1 MAYDDTKWGG
11 FAKIIVDTST
21 LTAGDTVRVRSM
33 TDANAI
39 YDKTVVTAGT
49 PILFETEIFKD
60 YVKICKV
67 QEIGG
72 VATEIGGVYKTVD
85 YGQTLFVQI
94 IDKTTLRGWKD
105 IVNSHSESSLLA
117 TGDEVDITVGTSPW
131 TMINAGMGI
140 YHAHDILLVSK
151 YLYTTGSRI
160 NGNSLDSTFYAAIAQ
175 IDRECITKRTQQ
187 TQASGSTNL
196 ETKDR
201 YVWSPCMQEI
211 TAGGSV
217 PASSYTTPPVQ
228 LPIFTTQAQR
238 IKSLVGGSAREWW
251 SCDGTAQSGYG
262 YYITTAGAGS
272 GGRGQNDQLGL
283 LPCFWL
289 VADE

>member
-33 TDANAI
+33 TEANAI

-49 PILFETEIFKD
+49 PLLFETEIFKD
-60 YVKICKV
+60 YVKICTV

-131 TMINAGMGI
+131 TMVNAGMGI

-160 NGNSLDSTFYAAIAQ
+160 NGNSLDSSFYSAIAQ
-175 IDRECITKRTQQ
+175 KDRECITIRTQQ
-187 TQASGSTNL
+187 TQASGSTTLQTN
-196 ETKDR
+196 DR
-201 YVWSPCMQEI
+201 YIWSPCMQEI
-211 TAGGSV
+211 TAGGAV
-217 PASSYTTPPVQ
+217 PAASYITPPVQ
-228 LPIFTTQAQR
+228 FPIFTTQGQR
-238 IKSLVGGSAREWW
+238 IKSLNGSVREWW
-251 SCDGTAQSGYG
+251 SCDGTQQNGYG

>member
-60 YVKICKV
+60 YVKICTV
-67 QEIGG
+67 QDIGG

-151 YLYTTGSRI
+151 YLYTTGSRT
-160 NGNSLDSTFYAAIAQ
+160 NGNSFDSTFYAAIAQ
-175 IDRECITKRTQQ
+175 IDRECITIRTQQ
-187 TQASGSTNL
+187 TEASGSSNL
-196 ETKDR
+196 ETNNR
-201 YVWSPCMQEI
+201 YVWSPSEKEVS
-211 TAGGSV
+211 GSGRI
-217 PASSYTTPPVQ
+217 ADSQYTQPPVQ

-238 IKSLVGGSAREWW
+238 LKSLVGGSAREWW
-251 SCDGTAQSGYG
+251 TCDGSGNS
-262 YYITTAGAGS
+262 GS
-272 GGRGQNDQLGL
+272 GLYVTTSGTIGAKSQNDSLGL

-289 VADE
+289 VADA